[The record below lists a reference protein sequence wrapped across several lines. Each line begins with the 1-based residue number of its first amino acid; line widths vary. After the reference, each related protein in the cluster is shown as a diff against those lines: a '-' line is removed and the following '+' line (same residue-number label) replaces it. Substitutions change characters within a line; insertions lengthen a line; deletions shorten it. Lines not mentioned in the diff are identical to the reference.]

1 MSLIDLNYTAEECVK
16 CGKCIPVC
24 TIHAISADETT
35 SPRGFLDLLG
45 AYKRGD
51 LPLDKNA
58 KRIFESC
65 FLCTNCVDV
74 CPSKIPTDT
83 AIEEVRVE
91 IAKEFGITWYKKAF
105 FWLLKYRLLMD
116 IGAKMGYTF
125 KTCIFKDIESKSSML
140 PRFWLPV
147 VKSGRLLPSVGKKS
161 FLNSYP
167 EHILSKSKK
176 QKVAI
181 FIGCLANY
189 SYTNVGKSLV
199 EILTALDIEIMI
211 PKKQLCCGAPAYFT
225 GDIETVKTLI
235 KKNIEYFEEFI
246 DELDAIIIPE
256 ATCSSM
262 IILDWEHALK
272 GEDEWIARSKK
283 ITAKSHIATG
293 WLEKHTNLKELLAKK
308 GRVLPQTITYHDP
321 CHSRKTQGVWR
332 EPRALLSQ
340 NYKMIEMENPN
351 RCCGFGGVTIQSERF
366 ELAQMAGA
374 PKARMIAETN
384 ADIVSAECSACRMQ
398 LGNAMHE
405 HGVNTVFKNPLELI
419 AEALKQ

>member
-24 TIHAISADETT
+24 TIHQISADETT

-51 LPLDKNA
+51 LLLDKDT

-74 CPSKIPTDT
+74 CPTRIPTDT

-91 IAKEFGITWYKKAF
+91 IAKEFGITWYKRIF
-105 FWLLKYRLLMD
+105 FWLLKNRKLMD
-116 IGAKMGYTF
+116 LLAKFGYTF
-125 KTCIFKDIESKSSML
+125 KTCMFKDFSEEKSML
-140 PRFWLPV
+140 SRFYLPI
-147 VKSGRLLPSVGKKS
+147 VKSGRMLPSISKKS

-167 EHILSKSKK
+167 EEIHAKNRK

-181 FIGCLANY
+181 FIGCMANY
-189 SYTNVGKSLV
+189 SYTSVGSALV
-199 EILTALDIEIMI
+199 DILKALDIEILI

-225 GDIETVKTLI
+225 GDIETVRWLI
-235 KKNIEYFEEFI
+235 KQNIEYFEDFV

-262 IILDWEHALK
+262 IKIDWEHALK
-272 GEDEWIARSKK
+272 GEDEWILRSKK
-283 ITAKSHIATG
+283 ITAKSFIATE
-293 WLEKHTNLKELLAKK
+293 WLEKQTNLKELLKQKGKK
-308 GRVLPQTITYHDP
+308 LHETLTYHDP
-321 CHSRKTQGVWR
+321 CHSRKTQGVWK
-332 EPRALLSQ
+332 EPRELLSQ
-340 NYKMIEMENPN
+340 NYDIVEMENPN
-351 RCCGFGGVTIQSERF
+351 RCCGFGGVTIQTERF

-374 PKARMIAETN
+374 PKAKMIKETN
-384 ADIVSAECSACRMQ
+384 ADTVSAECSACRMQ
-398 LGNAMHE
+398 LTNAMYQND
-405 HGVNTVFKNPLELI
+405 VSVVFKHPLELI
-419 AEALKQ
+419 AKVLND